1 MEKQV
6 CPAADNRCQD
16 SCISQDCM
24 AAARTNH
31 GTAISN
37 CTDHASRS
45 WVQVQY
51 TRWSVGAVVLQICAY
66 HLSWDIRLFVWR
78 KHRLYV
84 KVICIFFSGSAV
96 SCICITQTTAFSCY
110 GFHFMYMHAWCV
122 SCNWG
127 RHNATWLCERVI
139 AAFISLW
146 KLKFLAYLL
155 NVTQRVV
162 MRIISYANIV
172 YFIFN

>member
-1 MEKQV
+1 
-6 CPAADNRCQD
+6 
-16 SCISQDCM
+16 M

-155 NVTQRVV
+155 NVTQSFV